1 MWWGFAIHSAQW
13 TIHPLPSQIIPVA
26 ECYDIKGVG
35 PLRVASLYNYSW
47 LHAKRM
53 LSPLC
58 VWQVNATGLC
68 ASEMTVRIEI
78 RNSERCRGF
87 AATRCRKFLQQF
99 LGTLAKL
106 RKENFSF
113 VMSVCL
119 SVSLTDCSSVCV
131 SVRMVKSA
139 TTEEIFIKL
148 DVWVFFENLLRKFKF
163 NYNLTRMKGTV
174 HGNVLYLWHYMKH
187 NGVSAT
193 KIIIINII
201 IIILMSRQNFNKR
214 ELNYHQHYRNH
225 SSFPSSNSQSQRYVL
240 IPLLP
245 HSTAPAMKTVGNNSS
260 SNRTVAQF
268 LRDCYIQV
276 YLPTSLQLQISRGFG
291 EGLKLIINCE
301 NVRI

>member
-148 DVWVFFENLLRKFKF
+148 DVWVFFENLSRKFKF
-163 NYNLTRMKGTV
+163 RENLTRITLIYIRPTYSYDCISLNSSQNEKCFRQSCRKNQNIHFMFKTFSWKSCRLWHNVEKFCIGRKTKCDSIIRRMRVACWITKGT
-174 HGNVLYLWHYMKH
+174 NALKICSTYCFPQQQYL
-187 NGVSAT
+187 
-193 KIIIINII
+193 
-201 IIILMSRQNFNKR
+201 R
-214 ELNYHQHYRNH
+214 ER
-225 SSFPSSNSQSQRYVL
+225 
-240 IPLLP
+240 
-245 HSTAPAMKTVGNNSS
+245 A
-260 SNRTVAQF
+260 
-268 LRDCYIQV
+268 
-276 YLPTSLQLQISRGFG
+276 
-291 EGLKLIINCE
+291 
-301 NVRI
+301 